1 LNRHLWKPELLQHR
15 HYHLLLYPQQ
25 ILTAYP
31 LPLVKKNKRK
41 RNGSSENESL
51 RKKEAKLAITAVK
64 NPRVK
69 PFDENSDEKTT
80 SLSLLATTRMTTNL
94 DENNV
99 RVSVEEANVFVNR
112 QKLPNT
118 SLILA
123 KRASRLAM
131 P

>member
-1 LNRHLWKPELLQHR
+1 M
-15 HYHLLLYPQQ
+15 
-25 ILTAYP
+25 
-31 LPLVKKNKRK
+31 
-41 RNGSSENESL
+41 
-51 RKKEAKLAITAVK
+51 
-64 NPRVK
+64 
-69 PFDENSDEKTT
+69 
-80 SLSLLATTRMTTNL
+80 RMTTNL

-118 SLILA
+118 SSILA